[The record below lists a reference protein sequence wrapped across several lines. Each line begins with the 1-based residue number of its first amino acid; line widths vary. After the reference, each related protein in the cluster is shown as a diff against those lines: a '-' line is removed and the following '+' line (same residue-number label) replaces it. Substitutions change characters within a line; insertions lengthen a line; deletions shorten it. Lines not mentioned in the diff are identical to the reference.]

1 MSVFIESFS
10 RSSRIFVSERHQT
23 SAFHPK
29 QTFNSAKFNSTETK
43 RNSSK
48 KKMCWETE
56 RREEM
61 WCCAASVAFFCPPL
75 AVLLLH
81 GCGMDFLLCCILTF
95 FCYIPG
101 FLHALCIVFC
111 PDRINPKKKFQMTE
125 QACREREKAEYLNR
139 AREREEAA
147 IRQAAAIQQPSPTS
161 PESPPSP
168 PPPPPVLPEISRP

>member
-1 MSVFIESFS
+1 
-10 RSSRIFVSERHQT
+10 
-23 SAFHPK
+23 
-29 QTFNSAKFNSTETK
+29 
-43 RNSSK
+43 
-48 KKMCWETE
+48 MCWETE

-125 QACREREKAEYLNR
+125 VSCFSFQNLF
-139 AREREEAA
+139 
-147 IRQAAAIQQPSPTS
+147 IF
-161 PESPPSP
+161 
-168 PPPPPVLPEISRP
+168 